1 MSLRKKTLLL
11 ISLTLVGL
19 ILLLYLAVHVILT
32 DSFMRLEV
40 QDAAQNVQRA
50 QSMLDGELADLRAV
64 AWNWAN
70 RGDTY
75 YFIEYANQAYIDT
88 SFTDS
93 TFEVYRLNLVLLVN
107 TSGEAVFAEAFDLD
121 AREAVPVPRS
131 ISENLTTD
139 GLLLDPLGDR
149 SNVTGIL
156 MLPGGPMLVTAQPIR
171 DGGTLAS
178 SRGTLILGRFLLA
191 DRLEHVDTQE
201 RVTFAAY
208 SGAEND
214 MDFTTAQT
222 ELGQTTPLF
231 IQPLNHQAV
240 AGYTLVNDIYGNPGI
255 ILRVEIPRSIYHQ
268 GQTSLAY
275 LLLSLVVVG
284 MVSGIL
290 TLLLLERVVLSRM
303 IKLTANVSRIGTSAD
318 LSTRLA
324 VVGTDEL
331 SSLASSIN
339 TMLEAL
345 HRSQGN
351 LHELNTQLEERVA
364 DRTAEVEKKNALLQA
379 ILDTMGEGVI
389 YTTDRHIF
397 YANKALA
404 DMTGYAVEELIGQ
417 PDTLLQSET
426 ARSEQAWLITA
437 RLSDSELQR
446 GEMAFRR
453 KDQTRLT
460 VAVTATP
467 LAEPG
472 SEEFGRVAIVR
483 DITKEKELEEWQARF
498 ISSASHELRT
508 PMTNFT
514 TRLYLMRNQP
524 EKAEEH
530 LEVLEYI
537 ANRMKRLIED
547 LLDVSRFQQGT
558 IPVERQDVILQ
569 SLVTEV
575 VRVQQP
581 EAERKRIS
589 LHMDFC
595 ATPRHVYADPTRI
608 LQAVTNLVTN
618 AILYTPEGGTIT
630 VQLLAE
636 NEVSSAWALIRVRDT
651 GAGIAPEHLPKVFQP
666 FYRATRGG
674 NGGTGLGLTITRE
687 IVELHGGT
695 ITVESEVGKGSTFT
709 LKLPMLEESVTL
721 IPQIFG

>member
-11 ISLTLVGL
+11 ISLTLFGL
-19 ILLLYLAVHVILT
+19 VFLLYLAVHLILS
-32 DSFMRLEV
+32 DSFMRLEE

-50 QSMLDGELADLRAV
+50 QSMLDEELADLRAV

-88 SFTDS
+88 SFTDN

-121 AREAVPVPRS
+121 AQEAVPVPRS
-131 ISENLTTD
+131 ISEHLTTD
-139 GLLLDPLGDR
+139 GLLIDPLGER
-149 SNVTGIL
+149 TNVTGIL

-171 DGGTLAS
+171 DGGSLSS

-191 DRLEHVDTQE
+191 NRLEHVDTQE
-201 RVTFAAY
+201 QVTFAAY
-208 SGAEND
+208 GDADNDTHFSTARAELSQA
-214 MDFTTAQT
+214 MFV
-222 ELGQTTPLF
+222 
-231 IQPLNHQAV
+231 QPLNQQTV
-240 AGYTLVNDIYGNPGI
+240 AGYTLVNDIYDNPGI

-275 LLLSLVVVG
+275 LLLSLVAVG
-284 MVSGIL
+284 LVSGGL

-303 IKLTANVSRIGTSAD
+303 TRLTAHVSRIGTSAD

-324 VVGTDEL
+324 VAGTDEL
-331 SSLASSIN
+331 SSLAGSIN

-345 HRSQGN
+345 HHSQGN

-364 DRTAEVEKKNALLQA
+364 DRTAEIEKKNALLQA

-437 RLSDSELQR
+437 RLSDSLLER

-453 KDQTRLT
+453 KDRSRLT

-467 LAEPG
+467 LVQPG

-508 PMTNFT
+508 PITNFT

-524 EKAEEH
+524 EKSDEH
-530 LEVLEYI
+530 LEVMEYI

-558 IPVERQDVILQ
+558 IPVERQDVLLQ

-575 VRVQQP
+575 VKVQQP

-595 ATPRHVYADPTRI
+595 ASPRHVYADPTRI
-608 LQAVTNLVTN
+608 IQAVTNLLTN

-630 VQLLAE
+630 VKLLAE
-636 NEVSSAWALIRVRDT
+636 NEDSDSWALIRVQDT
-651 GAGIAPEHLPKVFQP
+651 GAGIAPEHLSNVFQP
-666 FYRATRGG
+666 FYRATQNGS
-674 NGGTGLGLTITRE
+674 GGTGLGLTITRE
-687 IVELHGGT
+687 IIELHGGS

-709 LKLPMLEESVTL
+709 IILPMLEESVTL
-721 IPQIFG
+721 IPQTFG